1 MSGSVNKVIIVG
13 NIGADPE
20 VIQLDQSRIA
30 CRLTVATHRQSK
42 DRETGEKK
50 QDVQWHRVVV
60 FDQNS
65 ANFAKTYLKR
75 GSLVYLEGQLRTRS
89 WEDAA
94 GATRYMTEVVVSGYN
109 GSLLGLSEPRETTA
123 DPELK
128 AKAEFQPDD
137 ILWSS
142 TGLGDVP
149 F

>member
-20 VIQLDQSRIA
+20 VIQLDQSRNA

-60 FDQNS
+60 FDQNA

-75 GSLVYLEGQLRTRS
+75 GSLVYLEGQL
-89 WEDAA
+89 
-94 GATRYMTEVVVSGYN
+94 
-109 GSLLGLSEPRETTA
+109 PRAIQKT
-123 DPELK
+123 L
-128 AKAEFQPDD
+128 
-137 ILWSS
+137 
-142 TGLGDVP
+142 VP
-149 F
+149 AVIYQQCKNKRDW